1 MKIAVLLPARAKF
14 IQISFNVGS
23 EQSEECSSCLCMLG
37 ESGEL
42 FYFSGIWF
50 FCFKTSYCKQCLIL
64 IALKYH
70 DSPNHTRQ
78 VYTTH
83 YMDSAV
89 SFKVFGFTTEENIYS
104 ESAFLSHIYELKIRK
119 CGLRSRKN
127 AVPDNRCIS
136 SRYIKS
142 ILFISLFIGRNGSF
156 SLFFS
161 FTIFVFQSQKC
172 IHSVVFG
179 MQ

>member
-1 MKIAVLLPARAKF
+1 MWAEVLFSMHGSQHLFLCVCLCQEHSVLLSHSVMKIAVLLPARAKF

-70 DSPNHTRQ
+70 DSPNHARL

-89 SFKVFGFTTEENIYS
+89 AFKVFGFTTEENIYS

-119 CGLRSRKN
+119 GGLRSRKN
-127 AVPDNRCIS
+127 AVPDNR
-136 SRYIKS
+136 Y
-142 ILFISLFIGRNGSF
+142 
-156 SLFFS
+156 
-161 FTIFVFQSQKC
+161 T
-172 IHSVVFG
+172 SV
-179 MQ
+179 